1 MTRIRARAKKGTLSW
16 WKQEFWKVFSV
27 FIRLR
32 DKGECYT
39 CGMKKHWRQM
49 QAGHMVPKATGN
61 VLYFDET
68 NVHCQCYYCNI
79 NLGGNGAVYA
89 QRFIKQYGKKK
100 FDTLMSKIHNEKIY
114 TIPEYQKLIKKY
126 KKKSDKLLLQ
136 YELYEN

>member
-1 MTRIRARAKKGTLSW
+1 
-16 WKQEFWKVFSV
+16 
-27 FIRLR
+27 
-32 DKGECYT
+32 
-39 CGMKKHWRQM
+39 MKKHWREM

-89 QRFIKQYGKKK
+89 SNFIKQYGKRK
-100 FDTLMSKIHNEKIY
+100 FDALMKKRHEEKIY
-114 TIPEYQKLIKKY
+114 TIENYQSLIKKY
-126 KKKSDKLLLQ
+126 QSKVNKLRTE